1 VAELIAGIFTASR
14 YKRNQGKVARQAT
27 FFALLAVAAV
37 GAWTMSSGASPEFGE
52 YFVPPALRDKIS
64 PAVVS
69 RYVLPMIVLAIGAWA
84 AFRVVNMPKFA
95 EFLISVENEMGKVS
109 WPSRGELF
117 RASMVVLV
125 VIFLMTAILLGYD
138 LFLKWFIG
146 VLLDVFGKIV
156 NFF

>member
-1 VAELIAGIFTASR
+1 MFTASR

-37 GAWTMSSGASPEFGE
+37 GAWTMSAGATPEFGA
-52 YFVPPALRDKIS
+52 YVVPPGIRASVS
-64 PAVVS
+64 PEVVAK
-69 RYVLPMIVLAIGAWA
+69 YVLPMIVLAIGAWA
-84 AFRVVNMPKFA
+84 AFRVVNIPRFA

-125 VIFLMTAILLGYD
+125 VIFLLTAILFTYD
-138 LFLKWFIG
+138 LVLKWIIG
-146 VLLDVFGKIV
+146 KLLGV
-156 NFF
+156 